1 MSLPSFRDIDLT
13 LEALATS
20 VALQCFQTLTLKKI
34 FFLVLLAIFMGR
46 FFFFNYGLLGSSQYT
61 ITERSKTHY

>member
-46 FFFFNYGLLGSSQYT
+46 FFFFNYKPACHG
-61 ITERSKTHY
+61 

>member
-46 FFFFNYGLLGSSQYT
+46 FFFF
-61 ITERSKTHY
+61 